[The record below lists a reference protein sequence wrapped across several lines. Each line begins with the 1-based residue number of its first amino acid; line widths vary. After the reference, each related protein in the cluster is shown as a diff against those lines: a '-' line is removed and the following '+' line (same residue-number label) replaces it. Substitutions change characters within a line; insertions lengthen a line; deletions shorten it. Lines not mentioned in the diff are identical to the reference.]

1 MRKLFIAV
9 LLFILSGFSSFAQE
23 QDEKTRKNSISVDY
37 GIIGSR
43 NCYMYSYNVNLCYR
57 RNVWNGL
64 GIGAVYQYYKYDFD
78 FSGYWPIN
86 TKSPN
91 ATICAHNAL
100 FRIDYELPI
109 SRHFSLLSFCQFG
122 TDWKSYDGGT
132 FGIINEGREEKYHLF
147 QKDHEFVYSR
157 GFQLEWYYSAF
168 AVYFQYEYCLPKI
181 GDIKIN
187 HFYKID
193 EHSLE
198 YRSLSL
204 GLRFKF

>member
-1 MRKLFIAV
+1 MYVII
-9 LLFILSGFSSFAQE
+9 LLLSLTGFSSFAQE

-43 NCYMYSYNVNLCYR
+43 NRYMYSYNVNLCYR

-64 GIGAVYQYYKYDFD
+64 GIGAVYQYYKYDFY
-78 FSGYWPIN
+78 FRGYWPIN
-86 TKSPN
+86 TESPN

-122 TDWKSYDGGT
+122 TDWKSYHEETIVVAG
-132 FGIINEGREEKYHLF
+132 EKYHTI

-157 GFQLEWYYSAF
+157 GFQLEWCYSAF
-168 AVYFQYEYCLPKI
+168 SLYFQYEYCLPKI
-181 GDIKIN
+181 GDININ
-187 HFYKID
+187 HFYMID

-198 YRSLSL
+198 YRSLGL

>member
-1 MRKLFIAV
+1 MIVKKLYVII
-9 LLFILSGFSSFAQE
+9 LLLSLTGFSSFAQE
-23 QDEKTRKNSISVDY
+23 QDEKNRKNSISVDY

-43 NCYMYSYNVNLCYR
+43 NRYMYSYNVNLCYR

-78 FSGYWPIN
+78 FRGYWLLN
-86 TKSPN
+86 TESPN
-91 ATICAHNAL
+91 ATIYAHNAL

-122 TDWKSYDGGT
+122 TDWKSYHGETIVVAG
-132 FGIINEGREEKYHLF
+132 EKYHTI

-157 GFQLEWYYSAF
+157 GFQLEWCYSAF
-168 AVYFQYEYCLPKI
+168 ALYFQYEYCLPKI

-198 YRSLSL
+198 YRSLGL

>member
-1 MRKLFIAV
+1 MIMKKLYVII
-9 LLFILSGFSSFAQE
+9 LLISLTGFSSFAQE
-23 QDEKTRKNSISVDY
+23 QDEKTRKNSVSVDY
-37 GIIGSR
+37 GIMDIMRNNSGS
-43 NCYMYSYNVNLCYR
+43 CPNVNAFYR
-57 RNVWNGL
+57 RNVWQGLGL
-64 GIGAVYQYYKYDFD
+64 GIGYQYYTCDF
-78 FSGYWPIN
+78 FYVGRWTLN
-86 TKSPN
+86 TRAPF

-132 FGIINEGREEKYHLF
+132 IEAGEEKYHLF

-168 AVYFQYEYCLPKI
+168 ALYFQYEYCLPKI

-187 HFYKID
+187 HFHRID

-198 YRSLSL
+198 YRSLGL

>member
-1 MRKLFIAV
+1 MIVKKLYVII
-9 LLFILSGFSSFAQE
+9 LLLSLTGFSSFAQE

-43 NCYMYSYNVNLCYR
+43 NRYMYSYNVNLCYR

-78 FSGYWPIN
+78 FRGCWPIN
-86 TKSPN
+86 THPPI
-91 ATICAHNAL
+91 ATICAHSAL

-109 SRHFSLLSFCQFG
+109 SRHVSLLSFCQFG
-122 TDWKSYDGGT
+122 TDWKHYRHEVYGT
-132 FGIINEGREEKYHLF
+132 AEE
-147 QKDHEFVYSR
+147 KDHEFVYSR
-157 GFQLEWYYSAF
+157 GFQLEWCYSAF
-168 AVYFQYEYCLPKI
+168 SLYFQYEYCLPKI
-181 GDIKIN
+181 GDIKGN
-187 HFYKID
+187 NFYMID

-198 YRSLSL
+198 YRSFGG